1 MQTNRYD
8 YEEEKSEEVRRVE
21 PDDISEPEVVKVKK
35 TKSQK
40 KEVNDSGSDPEKGEI
55 EESEPCPKTDPEIRD
70 FVRSLHQKQVDLFD
84 EAIFKYDLEKKEIVR
99 KSQDDIFDNL
109 SDSSDEENSKG
120 RQTAR
125 PFGVA
130 ML

>member
-1 MQTNRYD
+1 
-8 YEEEKSEEVRRVE
+8 
-21 PDDISEPEVVKVKK
+21 
-35 TKSQK
+35 
-40 KEVNDSGSDPEKGEI
+40 
-55 EESEPCPKTDPEIRD
+55 
-70 FVRSLHQKQVDLFD
+70 VRSLHQKQVDLFD